1 MDEPTANTQ
10 ELRNEFQTKKKELS
24 SLRSQLLDL
33 SKNKELAFRELRS
46 IHDKIKSRTTKIKQL
61 KEERDSITKE
71 VKQLKETRDKLN
83 QVVHE
88 KASVRKEIDEKKKNI
103 TEKSELKNPNFL
115 KRQIEHLEHKR
126 ETEVMAFTKEQ
137 ALTKEIKQLKAQLK
151 EAEKLGDAW
160 KEINTLSADF
170 SETRREAQESH
181 HKVQEKAQ
189 ESQKRHET
197 INSLYE
203 EVKKFHEQEK
213 PLSEKAMGLKIQFEQ
228 QVKVYDELQ
237 LRVTELAKLFQEE
250 DQKSYKEKAR
260 EKTAEV
266 QEKLRKG
273 KKLST
278 EDILA
283 FQATKE

>member
-1 MDEPTANTQ
+1 MDEPTANTP
-10 ELRNEFQTKKKELS
+10 ELRNEFNIKKKELS
-24 SLRSQLLDL
+24 SLRSQLSDL

-46 IHDKIKSRTTKIKQL
+46 IRDKIKARTTKIKQL

-88 KASVRKEIDEKKKNI
+88 KASVKKEIDEKKKNI
-103 TEKSELKNPNFL
+103 TKKSDLKNPHAL

-151 EAEKLGDAW
+151 EAEKLGDVW

-203 EVKKFHEQEK
+203 EVKQFHEHEK
-213 PLSEKAMGLKIQFEQ
+213 PISEKALTLKVQFEE
-228 QVKVYDELQ
+228 KKKRYDELQ
-237 LRVTELAKLFQEE
+237 SRV
-250 DQKSYKEKAR
+250 
-260 EKTAEV
+260 
-266 QEKLRKG
+266 
-273 KKLST
+273 
-278 EDILA
+278 
-283 FQATKE
+283 